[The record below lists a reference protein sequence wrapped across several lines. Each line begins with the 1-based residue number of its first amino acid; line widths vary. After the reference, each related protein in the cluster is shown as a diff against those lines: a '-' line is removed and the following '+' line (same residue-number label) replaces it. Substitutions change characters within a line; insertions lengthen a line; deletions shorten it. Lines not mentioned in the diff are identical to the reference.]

1 MNLSDRILGYDGSAI
16 PGAND
21 HVHGHPTQANSEL
34 PEISYRKNDVVH
46 GLNDVVHGLAVLIY
60 VDRGG
65 RLVIGKEQ
73 SFQDA
78 FLRIPMSHQN
88 FHDCPHANYLE
99 RARKNPRCPSPHTYP
114 PRPRP
119 AQTIY
124 SS

>member
-21 HVHGHPTQANSEL
+21 HVHGHSTQANSEW
-34 PEISYRKNDVVH
+34 PEISYRK
-46 GLNDVVHGLAVLIY
+46 NDVVHGLAVLIY

-114 PRPRP
+114 QRQRP
-119 AQTIY
+119 AQTSY
-124 SS
+124 TS